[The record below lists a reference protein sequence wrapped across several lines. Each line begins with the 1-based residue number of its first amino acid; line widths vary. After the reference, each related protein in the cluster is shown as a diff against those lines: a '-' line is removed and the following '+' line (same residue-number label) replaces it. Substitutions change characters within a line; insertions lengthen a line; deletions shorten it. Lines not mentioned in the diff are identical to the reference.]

1 MMKENYMR
9 KGAPITRSAL
19 TGTLRLELTYRD
31 PSVPQRTEELQ
42 NENQQQQNV
51 TGVPVNHHSPDV
63 VKLTTQS

>member
-9 KGAPITRSAL
+9 KGAPIIRSAL
-19 TGTLRLELTYRD
+19 TGTLRLELTYCD

-51 TGVPVNHHSPDV
+51 TAIPVNHHSPEAV
-63 VKLTTQS
+63 ELTTQS